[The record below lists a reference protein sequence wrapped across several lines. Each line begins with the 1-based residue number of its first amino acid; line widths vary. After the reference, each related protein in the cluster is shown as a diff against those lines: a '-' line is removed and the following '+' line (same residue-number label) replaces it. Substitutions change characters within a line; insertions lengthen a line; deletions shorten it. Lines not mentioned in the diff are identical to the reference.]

1 MKKRLLSLLF
11 VITLFSAS
19 AVSASALTN
28 NILKVGIRWGSTA
41 LEAANLE
48 NAVGSGYEFGYYDE
62 SRHFVYLDETD
73 ETTITMRVT
82 GSRNGVVVTETGSG
96 SVLFRFDESGY
107 CFGVR
112 PKGRDTETW
121 CKGYK
126 YPGGFEYRCNDNG
139 TLTVINVVD
148 IEDYV
153 KGVVPYEMDKDWPL
167 EALEAQAVCA
177 RTYAAKTRHPSLGFD
192 VCAGTDCQVYYGR
205 NRATAQTDEAVE
217 NTEGEML
224 YYNGTPVDTAVYCA
238 SNGGASED
246 AGNIWNADIPYLRGK
261 QDPYEALTNIPNY
274 NWSVTYTADELTW
287 ILEQKGYSIGTV
299 KNVYVAEFTP
309 LGNVSKVTFEGSQG
323 DVTVKGEVC
332 RTVFYS
338 STYNKSVKSQRF
350 TINGGGAVNSG
361 IYVNNSS
368 TRLDSLEGVNVLSG
382 SGTTSELEKQA
393 AVLSASGVSEVSGG
407 TTAKTSAAGL
417 FTITGTGSGHN
428 LGMSQYG
435 AKAMAEQGYSYREIL
450 KFYYTDI
457 TIE

>member
-1 MKKRLLSLLF
+1 M
-11 VITLFSAS
+11 
-19 AVSASALTN
+19 
-28 NILKVGIRWGSTA
+28 
-41 LEAANLE
+41 
-48 NAVGSGYEFGYYDE
+48 
-62 SRHFVYLDETD
+62 
-73 ETTITMRVT
+73 
-82 GSRNGVVVTETGSG
+82 
-96 SVLFRFDESGY
+96 
-107 CFGVR
+107 
-112 PKGRDTETW
+112 
-121 CKGYK
+121 
-126 YPGGFEYRCNDNG
+126 
-139 TLTVINVVD
+139 
-148 IEDYV
+148 
-153 KGVVPYEMDKDWPL
+153 
-167 EALEAQAVCA
+167 
-177 RTYAAKTRHPSLGFD
+177 
-192 VCAGTDCQVYYGR
+192 
-205 NRATAQTDEAVE
+205 
-217 NTEGEML
+217 
-224 YYNGTPVDTAVYCA
+224 
-238 SNGGASED
+238 
-246 AGNIWNADIPYLRGK
+246 
-261 QDPYEALTNIPNY
+261 
-274 NWSVTYTADELTW
+274 TYTADELTW

-393 AVLSASGVSEVSGG
+393 AVLSASGVSEVSGE